1 MKVYVIDVSKKTDS
15 FDSMYDKLEKI
26 GNYLVYRGHIAI
38 ISDAKD
44 INRKFEDEANIDIK
58 EIIDVEN
65 EIDKEFVKDWVRE
78 EFAKREIEEAK
89 KEIEERTTAL
99 YNIIVDAK
107 KKLNELGG
115 RIGDGNRKNIDE
127 KETTTK

>member
-1 MKVYVIDVSKKTDS
+1 MNVYVIDVSNKTDS

-38 ISDAKD
+38 ISNAKD
-44 INRKFEDEANIDIK
+44 IRRKFENEADIDIQ
-58 EIIDVEN
+58 EITDVEN
-65 EIDKEFVKDWVRE
+65 EIDKDFVKDWIKE
-78 EFAKREIEEAK
+78 EFSKIEIAQAR
-89 KEIEERTTAL
+89 KEVEERTTAL

-115 RIGDGNRKNIDE
+115 RIVDDKNNANE
-127 KETTTK
+127 KESKTE